1 MVNDMGTA
9 ILIANFFLVAVVCWQ
24 TYETRRQATG
34 SESQVAAIRKQTV
47 ADHERRKKQ
56 STIEFYTNLRSSRMA
71 LQVEIDAALG
81 HDVLRKGDVARLL
94 DDEERGDA
102 QALEIVRLLRHYF
115 TGLESLATGV
125 NMGVYSY
132 SATRRLAG
140 SHVSEM
146 FDQYKAFV
154 LLSRQRKG
162 KDTLYIE
169 LERLVE
175 RLNREGARDDRGK
188 ITHS

>member
-1 MVNDMGTA
+1 MDTL
-9 ILIANFFLVAVVCWQ
+9 ILVANFVLVSIVGWQ
-24 TYETRRQATG
+24 AFETRRQAQG
-34 SESQVAAIRKQTV
+34 SHDQAAAVRNQTT

-56 STIEFYTNLRSSRMA
+56 STIEFYSNLRSSRMA
-71 LQVEIDAALG
+71 LQTEIDAALG
-81 HDVLRKGDVARLL
+81 HDVLRKSDVARLL

-125 NMGVYSY
+125 NMDVYCY

-140 SHVSEM
+140 SHISEM

-162 KDTLYIE
+162 KDSLYAE
-169 LERLVE
+169 LERLVD
-175 RLNREGARDDRGK
+175 RMNSDRERDDRGQ
-188 ITHS
+188 IEHS